1 MPHSRPMPGIGV
13 RCHELRIRDRGKEWR
28 IMYRVDKDAIVI
40 LEIFNKSSRQT
51 PQTVI
56 EICQLRLKRY
66 DSIT

>member
-1 MPHSRPMPGIGV
+1 
-13 RCHELRIRDRGKEWR
+13 
-28 IMYRVDKDAIVI
+28 MYRVDKDAIVI